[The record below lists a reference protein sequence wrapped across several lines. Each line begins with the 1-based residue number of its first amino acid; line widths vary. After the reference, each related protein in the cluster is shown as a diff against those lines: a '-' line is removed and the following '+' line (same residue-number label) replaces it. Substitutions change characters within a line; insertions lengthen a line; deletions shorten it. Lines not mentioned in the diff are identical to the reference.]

1 MRLYFIRHNVSKK
14 TNFEDNQGLIS
25 SAFYKE
31 LFFIKM
37 LFGAFLYLE
46 FVFVFSVILGY
57 NELTVGYNEQLQGL
71 VFVYHLL
78 SMKIH
83 ADNVL
88 KCSESLL

>member
-1 MRLYFIRHNVSKK
+1 
-14 TNFEDNQGLIS
+14 
-25 SAFYKE
+25 
-31 LFFIKM
+31 M